1 MAEMGEMGVE
11 DCQAPLD
18 HQETKDAEENWGHL
32 DHRERGGYQEHR
44 DHREYLA
51 PRELET
57 KVIMETLACQDL
69 KENREYLA
77 PRGLLET
84 KVIVETL
91 ACQDLKENREY
102 LAPRGLLETKAI
114 VETLAWQDLKENRE
128 SRAHQQEE
136 QCMFAG
142 GGPLVPL
149 TRELNYY
156 TLEELE
162 GVIIIIKEEVLTIS
176 VCHRILITCSI
187 PVESRDAA
195 LYTD

>member
-1 MAEMGEMGVE
+1 MAEMGEMGSE

-18 HQETKDAEENWGHL
+18 HLETKETEENWGHL

-51 PRELET
+51 PR
-57 KVIMETLACQDL
+57 
-69 KENREYLA
+69 
-77 PRGLLET
+77 GLLET
-84 KVIVETL
+84 KVIVEV
-91 ACQDLKENREY
+91 KV
-102 LAPRGLLETKAI
+102 I
-114 VETLAWQDLKENRE
+114 METLAFQDF
-128 SRAHQQEE
+128 RAHQQEE

-162 GVIIIIKEEVLTIS
+162 EAIGIIKEEGLTIS
-176 VCHRILITCSI
+176 ECQMILITCSML
-187 PVESRDAA
+187 VEFRNKVIFMEWSIVLPLDHYRMFKITMFHV
-195 LYTD
+195 LCVTLQHETQWS

>member
-1 MAEMGEMGVE
+1 MAEMGEMGLE

-18 HQETKDAEENWGHL
+18 HQETKETEENWDHL
-32 DHRERGGYQEHR
+32 DHRERGGYQEHG

-51 PRELET
+51 F
-57 KVIMETLACQDL
+57 
-69 KENREYLA
+69 REYLA

-84 KVIVETL
+84 KVIMETL
-91 ACQDLKENREY
+91 VC
-102 LAPRGLLETKAI
+102 
-114 VETLAWQDLKENRE
+114 QDLKENRE

-162 GVIIIIKEEVLTIS
+162 GVIGFTKEEVLTIS
-176 VCHRILITCSI
+176 VCQIIPITFSMR
-187 PVESRDAA
+187 VEFRDTA
-195 LYTD
+195 LYME

>member
-1 MAEMGEMGVE
+1 MAEMGEMELE

-32 DHRERGGYQEHR
+32 DHRERGEYQEHG

-51 PRELET
+51 PRE
-57 KVIMETLACQDL
+57 
-69 KENREYLA
+69 YLA
-77 PRGLLET
+77 SRELLET

-91 ACQDLKENREY
+91 ACQDF
-102 LAPRGLLETKAI
+102 
-114 VETLAWQDLKENRE
+114 KENRE

-149 TRELNYY
+149 TRELNYC

-162 GVIIIIKEEVLTIS
+162 GVIIITKEEVLTIS
-176 VCHRILITCSI
+176 VCHRILITCSMT
-187 PVESRDAA
+187 VEFRDTA
-195 LYTD
+195 LYME

>member
-1 MAEMGEMGVE
+1 MAEMGEMGLE

-18 HQETKDAEENWGHL
+18 HQETKETEENWDHL

-51 PRELET
+51 PRGLLET
-57 KVIMETLACQDL
+57 KVIMETLAC
-69 KENREYLA
+69 
-77 PRGLLET
+77 
-84 KVIVETL
+84 
-91 ACQDLKENREY
+91 
-102 LAPRGLLETKAI
+102 
-114 VETLAWQDLKENRE
+114 QDLKENRE

-149 TRELNYY
+149 TRELNYC

-162 GVIIIIKEEVLTIS
+162 GIIGFTKEEVLTIS
-176 VCHRILITCSI
+176 VCRTILITCSMT
-187 PVESRDAA
+187 VEFRDTA
-195 LYTD
+195 LYMK

>member
-1 MAEMGEMGVE
+1 MAEMGEMESE

-32 DHRERGGYQEHR
+32 DHRERGGYQEHG
-44 DHREYLA
+44 DH
-51 PRELET
+51 
-57 KVIMETLACQDL
+57 
-69 KENREYLA
+69 REYLA

-84 KVIVETL
+84 KVIVEIKVIMETL
-91 ACQDLKENREY
+91 AC
-102 LAPRGLLETKAI
+102 
-114 VETLAWQDLKENRE
+114 QDLKENRE

-149 TRELNYY
+149 TRELNYC

-162 GVIIIIKEEVLTIS
+162 GIIFFIKEVVLIIS
-176 VCHRILITCSI
+176 VCQIILITCSMT
-187 PVESRDAA
+187 VEFRETA
-195 LYTD
+195 LYMELNIDHIPTSLLSAFVVIMFHVLCVTLYHETQWL